1 MSRAPRAARP
11 VEFEPDDA
19 LPVRSNP
26 DLYGHDAA
34 AATLERAARSGRL
47 PHAWMAAGPPGIGKA
62 TLGYR
67 FAKWLMAGGAE
78 TAPVAGQPPLHLA
91 PDHPTFRRIAAGAHA
106 DLRALRPNADG
117 GVKQL
122 IRVDDVRAAIRFL
135 AMTPAEGGWRFVL
148 VDSAEAMPPQAANAL
163 LKTLEEPPP
172 RAVLML
178 TTTAPDRLLP
188 TIRSRVRRLDLS
200 PLAPEA
206 LDPLLA
212 RLLPALGAAERA
224 ALGRIA
230 EGSAGRALALAEG
243 EGLALQTL
251 VEEVL
256 AGLTQR
262 DPLDGGRALHQ
273 TGAGGVEM
281 VALQDLEL
289 QPDRVRWRG
298 LHGDELD
305 EALPALHHRAHDQ
318 RLQPIEVE
326 QPLGIALRALRPAP
340 PGIGM
345 RLVRPPRGDAGA
357 DGIAC
362 PEIHHAR
369 GIGVVAHRIAGAP
382 RDSGG
387 GRPHLRRCAAAG
399 RRPAGG
405 AAVLRRV
412 IAADRLPDIAPT
424 AHHRVPSREKL
435 ARVML
440 GRRALVVSAP
450 RSTASA
456 RPSSSRLRYSM
467 VRPSKLTRVVPAV

>member
-256 AGLTQR
+256 AGLAAGERRRWHALAEGVAAKR
-262 DPLDGGRALHQ
+262 DGSSFTTFMALLRRAIS
-273 TGAGGVEM
+273 A
-281 VALQDLEL
+281 A
-289 QPDRVRWRG
+289 VRQSARG
-298 LHGDELD
+298 LAAPPWL
-305 EALPALHHRAHDQ
+305 
-318 RLQPIEVE
+318 
-326 QPLGIALRALRPAP
+326 ALRPLAEWATLWDSL
-340 PGIGM
+340 G
-345 RLVRPPRGDAGA
+345 RLAAETDGLNLDRKQAVLTALGWLSPPR
-357 DGIAC
+357 
-362 PEIHHAR
+362 R
-369 GIGVVAHRIAGAP
+369 
-382 RDSGG
+382 
-387 GRPHLRRCAAAG
+387 
-399 RRPAGG
+399 
-405 AAVLRRV
+405 
-412 IAADRLPDIAPT
+412 
-424 AHHRVPSREKL
+424 
-435 ARVML
+435 
-440 GRRALVVSAP
+440 
-450 RSTASA
+450 
-456 RPSSSRLRYSM
+456 
-467 VRPSKLTRVVPAV
+467 